1 MTPTVCQRQHLVKV
15 FVAIP
20 NEPIPYV
27 TGVSEAFFFFFNKHQ
42 IPVYFKLKQ
51 SPTKK
56 NSNSPQRRNA
66 IPKTFSISGS
76 SFSLVLIFRFSFQ
89 VKVWC
94 KLTSN
99 LNMFHIYGWTEG
111 QGNKWSHTG
120 GRLPWDI
127 HTDKHIKANAAPE
140 LSALISW
147 YPWQQHIHSCI
158 RSHPLSQVSLSLPL
172 SHTQAHILFRSSM
185 YSCRTE
191 GECESKSRK
200 MRTVKHVCKRLTM
213 QK

>member
-1 MTPTVCQRQHLVKV
+1 
-15 FVAIP
+15 
-20 NEPIPYV
+20 
-27 TGVSEAFFFFFNKHQ
+27 
-42 IPVYFKLKQ
+42 
-51 SPTKK
+51 
-56 NSNSPQRRNA
+56 
-66 IPKTFSISGS
+66 
-76 SFSLVLIFRFSFQ
+76 
-89 VKVWC
+89 
-94 KLTSN
+94 
-99 LNMFHIYGWTEG
+99 MFHIYGWTEG

-172 SHTQAHILFRSSM
+172 SHTHTQAHILFRSSM

-200 MRTVKHVCKRLTM
+200 MRTVKHVCKSYLQCKNKNEIKHTISVSHQQRRNVWFLILLKKTIKRNSSVRQGSQTHNSHPFGM
-213 QK
+213 LCQKGIER

>member
-1 MTPTVCQRQHLVKV
+1 MPKATFGEGLCCDPKWAYSLCYWCLW
-15 FVAIP
+15 
-20 NEPIPYV
+20 
-27 TGVSEAFFFFFNKHQ
+27 SLLFFFNKHQ

-66 IPKTFSISGS
+66 IPKTFSVSGS
-76 SFSLVLIFRFSFQ
+76 SFSLVLIFRFRFNVSSRQ
-89 VKVWC
+89 
-94 KLTSN
+94 N

-111 QGNKWSHTG
+111 QGNKWSHAG
-120 GRLPWDI
+120 GRLLWDI

-172 SHTQAHILFRSSM
+172 SHTHTGTHFVQIKYVQLQNR
-185 YSCRTE
+185 RRVWE
-191 GECESKSRK
+191 
-200 MRTVKHVCKRLTM
+200 
-213 QK
+213 QKQKNENGKTCM